1 MNRILTTLALLALG
15 AWLPAQA
22 GGDAAAAAK
31 AAYDALVAEW
41 TAEQAAARAATK
53 QVTESAEYKA
63 ARDAKD
69 HDKARA
75 LMAQAKRADA
85 KAFGQRALALA
96 DAHGPHGGRFAAYA
110 ATALVGAKVVAAAA
124 AERLERRFLADP
136 AMLTV
141 LESPM
146 GLFSALGTEPAKA
159 LLGKVEAKNGDGMA
173 SAWAKY
179 WRAILLQRGKPT
191 DEQKAEAEGLL
202 AAAEKLA
209 AGTELA
215 DRIAAPRFQK
225 ERLQVGMAIPDIRG
239 EDMDGVPFA
248 LSDYRGK
255 VVVLDFWGFW

>member
-1 MNRILTTLALLALG
+1 MNRTLTTLALLALG

-31 AAYDALVAEW
+31 AAYDTLVAEW
-41 TAEQAAARAATK
+41 TAEQAAARAAMK
-53 QVTESAEYKA
+53 QVTDSAEYKA

-69 HDKARA
+69 NDKARA
-75 LMAQAKRADA
+75 LMAKAKRADA
-85 KAFGQRALALA
+85 KALGLRALALA
-96 DAHGPHGGRFAAYA
+96 DQHGAHGGCFAAYA
-110 ATALVGAKVVAAAA
+110 ATALVAGPAVAAAA
-124 AERLERRFLADP
+124 AERLERSYLTDP
-136 AMLTV
+136 SMLTV
-141 LESPM
+141 LASPM

-159 LLGKVEAKNGDGMA
+159 LLGKVETANGDGIA
-173 SAWAKY
+173 TAWAKY

-191 DEQKAEAEGLL
+191 DEQKAEAESLL

-225 ERLQVGMAIPDIRG
+225 ERLQIGMEVPDIRG
-239 EDMDGVPFA
+239 EDMDGVEFA

-255 VVVLDFWGFW
+255 VVVLDYWGFW

>member
-1 MNRILTTLALLALG
+1 MKRILTTLALLALG

-31 AAYDALVAEW
+31 AEYDALVAEW
-41 TAEQAAARAATK
+41 TAEQAAARAAMK
-53 QVTESAEYKA
+53 QVTDSAEYKA

-69 HDKARA
+69 NDAIRA
-75 LMAQAKRADA
+75 LMGKAKRADA
-85 KAFGQRALALA
+85 KAVGQRALALA
-96 DAHGPHGGRFAAYA
+96 DKHGAQGGRFAAYA
-110 ATALVGAKVVAAAA
+110 ATALVADKEVAAAA
-124 AERLERRFLADP
+124 AARLEASYLADP
-136 AMLTV
+136 AMLAV

-159 LLGKVEAKNGDGMA
+159 MLGKVETANGDGIA
-173 SAWAKY
+173 TAWAKY

-209 AGTELA
+209 AGTELG